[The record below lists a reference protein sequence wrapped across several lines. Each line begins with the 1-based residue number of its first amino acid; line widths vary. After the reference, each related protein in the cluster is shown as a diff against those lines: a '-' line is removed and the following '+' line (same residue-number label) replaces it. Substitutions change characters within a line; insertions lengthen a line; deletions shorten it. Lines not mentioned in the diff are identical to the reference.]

1 VKNVWSSA
9 IGAALVSCLV
19 LSSAH
24 VSAATFEIFPSNAD
38 SSCDEEFERL
48 ANGLKPG
55 DTLIVHGGTYT
66 QTCRRVLTVTG
77 TATSPI
83 TIRAADGETP
93 IITRPQP
100 ADFNY
105 DQNNI
110 DIISSSFVIIR
121 GLHFKGG
128 NGGVN
133 FIGGNNITF
142 EVNEV
147 YETGNN
153 AIRMNSGNTDSFIIR
168 GNHIHHTGLLASSVG
183 TTEGE
188 GMYIGCNNATCIATN
203 HLIEGNYVHHTRG
216 TSDGGNDGIEIK
228 LGSFGNTIRN
238 NVIHDTNIGMRYPC
252 IFVYGGGNG
261 LNVVEGNAMWN
272 CGEAIQV
279 VSDAIVRNNLIV
291 NSSTGITAA
300 PHAQVPQMR
309 NVTIVNNTIYGHS
322 ECVFVRWTG
331 ANNMVLANNAIYCPA
346 ATAVNASGITGSTTT
361 IRSNYIEGT
370 LSGATVD
377 SSRFFSGGSS
387 GSVFTSPAQ
396 LDFWPRSG
404 SILIGKADAGFTP
417 TLDFNERRRM
427 SPFDVGGYET
437 DGLATNPGW
446 KVGPGFKQTGTVDSV
461 PPLTPTNLRLQ

>member
-1 VKNVWSSA
+1 MSSKA
-9 IGAALVSCLV
+9 MRCGVAA
-19 LSSAH
+19 
-24 VSAATFEIFPSNAD
+24 
-38 SSCDEEFERL
+38 
-48 ANGLKPG
+48 
-55 DTLIVHGGTYT
+55 
-66 QTCRRVLTVTG
+66 
-77 TATSPI
+77 
-83 TIRAADGETP
+83 
-93 IITRPQP
+93 
-100 ADFNY
+100 
-105 DQNNI
+105 
-110 DIISSSFVIIR
+110 
-121 GLHFKGG
+121 
-128 NGGVN
+128 
-133 FIGGNNITF
+133 
-142 EVNEV
+142 
-147 YETGNN
+147 
-153 AIRMNSGNTDSFIIR
+153 
-168 GNHIHHTGLLASSVG
+168 
-183 TTEGE
+183 
-188 GMYIGCNNATCIATN
+188 
-203 HLIEGNYVHHTRG
+203 
-216 TSDGGNDGIEIK
+216 K
-228 LGSFGNTIRN
+228 L
-238 NVIHDTNIGMRYPC
+238 
-252 IFVYGGGNG
+252 
-261 LNVVEGNAMWN
+261 
-272 CGEAIQV
+272 IQV

-346 ATAVNASGITGSTTT
+346 ATAVNASGITGSTIA
-361 IRSNYIEGT
+361 IRSNYIEGA

-461 PPLTPTNLRLQ
+461 PPLSPTNLRLQ